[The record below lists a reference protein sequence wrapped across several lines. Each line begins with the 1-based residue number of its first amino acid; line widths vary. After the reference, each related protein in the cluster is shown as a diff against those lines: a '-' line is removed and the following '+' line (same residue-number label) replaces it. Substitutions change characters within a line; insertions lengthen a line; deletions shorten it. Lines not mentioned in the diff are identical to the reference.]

1 MADKQTTGI
10 FREIGTEMY
19 ELLNDITS
27 RGNDAEV
34 RKRSDG
40 SYDIFELEKKRRRPR
55 KETE

>member
-10 FREIGTEMY
+10 FSEIGTEMC

-40 SYDIFELEKKRRRPR
+40 SFDIFELEKKRRRPR

>member
-1 MADKQTTGI
+1 MAGKQTTGI
-10 FREIGTEMY
+10 FRETSTEMC

-40 SYDIFELEKKRRRPR
+40 SFDIFELEKKRRRPR